1 MVAIAVL
8 GDGIMA
14 TIASH
19 EADKAVA
26 ICCYGSCL
34 KQNAY
39 MHRSSVPYMI
49 IVLQYLVHTL

>member
-14 TIASH
+14 TITSY
-19 EADKAVA
+19 EAGKAVA

-39 MHRSSVPYMI
+39 MHRSSLPYMI